1 MNIAM
6 HIYIAKSIIKWQK
19 MQYVNLTVDEN
30 YFISEELSYSVGLM
44 LATNFFNLN
53 TCLVAGL

>member
-6 HIYIAKSIIKWQK
+6 HIYIAKSIIKWKK

-30 YFISEELSYSVGLM
+30 YFISEELSYSVGY
-44 LATNFFNLN
+44 
-53 TCLVAGL
+53 AGY